1 MKYVLAQILLLTS
14 SFAFA
19 EVQPYVDC
27 TQDNVRILIYP
38 QQQVDRAILSVY
50 QDDVEVLGGAGQFD
64 MSEEADFTSFDFKT
78 FRRKN
83 DQLQGPSFMEV
94 SVKYKKHQQDT
105 GALLVRFQAEDISLD
120 EMVCKNLFH

>member
-1 MKYVLAQILLLTS
+1 MKYALALLLTLTTS
-14 SFAFA
+14 TVLA
-19 EVQPYVDC
+19 EVQPYADC

-50 QDDVEVLGGAGQFD
+50 QDGVEVLGGSGTFD
-64 MSEEADFTSFDFKT
+64 MSEEADYTSFDFKT

-105 GALLVRFQAEDISLD
+105 GALLVRFQAEDINLD
-120 EMVCKNLFH
+120 EMACKNLFH